1 MKVADVVLSARK
13 SGNGFS
19 CMKYCLD
26 GFADKGL
33 RDLFGFCSK
42 RLRSSKRQIEP

>member
-13 SGNGFS
+13 SGNGFN

-26 GFADKGL
+26 GFAKKGL
-33 RDLFGFCSK
+33 TDSFRFCST
-42 RLRSSKRQIEP
+42 RIRSSKG